1 MGDSTALEGGPAE
14 RLLLTGEVAAI
25 YGVDPKTVTR
35 WAKAGKLA
43 CIRTPGGQH
52 RRYPQPEAP
61 LPGQDGPLLTAG
73 EVAALFRVD
82 PKTVGR
88 WAKAGRLPSF
98 RTMGGHRRFREVEV
112 RALIAASDT
121 GRDEE

>member
-73 EVAALFRVD
+73 EVAAMFRVD

-88 WAKAGRLPSF
+88 WARQERLPCI
-98 RTMGGHRRFREVEV
+98 RTLGGHRRFRETDV
-112 RALIAASDT
+112 RALIDGSLT
-121 GRDEE
+121 LRDEE